1 MLPRNSVHAL
11 TQRNDIFGSIDMLEP
26 RSRRDLMFKPTLTS
40 TASAVMA
47 AALLVVAGVC
57 GAQMPVA
64 DESRLAAEAADQLM
78 KSGKP
83 LVISNDRLQALLAD
97 GDPAN
102 DPVLIS
108 VCAPG
113 DYAKTRIKGSINIPR
128 GAFWKPAS
136 LAKLPPKN
144 KPIVAYCY
152 TGTGAVGPAAVL
164 RLMGYDA
171 VQLEWGTMGWTKNDV
186 ALGPALRFPET
197 QQDFPVDAK
206 PVTPAVTWAR
216 PVIATGKASLAEVLI
231 ARGDAVEMADNTV
244 SMTAEAVQGMLTDAN
259 PANDP
264 FIVDT
269 RRPEDY
275 TKGHIPGAINV
286 PMANV
291 FEPGNLAKLPLGRRI
306 VVADYNGQT
315 AVGTSY
321 MLSILGYNAR
331 GLQYGMMGWSK
342 DDALIAPYKRFP
354 ADQKDYPIELGK

>member
-1 MLPRNSVHAL
+1 M
-11 TQRNDIFGSIDMLEP
+11 FGPI
-26 RSRRDLMFKPTLTS
+26 SRIAV
-40 TASAVMA
+40 TAPLL
-47 AALLVVAGVC
+47 AALLACAGM
-57 GAQMPVA
+57 APPASPPA
-64 DESRLAAEAADQLM
+64 DESRLVAEAADALM

-83 LVISNDRLQALLAD
+83 LYISNERLQALLTD
-97 GDPAN
+97 GNPAN

-108 VCAPG
+108 VCAPD
-113 DYAKTRIKGSINIPR
+113 DYAKARIPGSINIPR

-136 LAKLPPKN
+136 IAKLPPKD

-164 RLMGYDA
+164 RMMGYDA

-186 ALGPALRFPET
+186 ALGPASRFPET
-197 QQDFPVDAK
+197 QENFKVDKA

-216 PVIATGKASLAEVLI
+216 PVVATGKATLDEILI
-231 ARGDAVEMADNTV
+231 ARGDAVEMGDRTV

-269 RRPEDY
+269 RKPEDY
-275 TKGHIPGAINV
+275 AKGHIPGAINV

-291 FEPGNLAKLPLGRRI
+291 FEPASLAKLPLGRRI

-321 MLSILGYNAR
+321 LLSILGYNAR

-354 ADQKDYPIELGK
+354 ADQKDYRIELGK

>member
-1 MLPRNSVHAL
+1 MSRLVARLAFALPLLASLLACA
-11 TQRNDIFGSIDMLEP
+11 GMAP
-26 RSRRDLMFKPTLTS
+26 A
-40 TASAVMA
+40 TA
-47 AALLVVAGVC
+47 
-57 GAQMPVA
+57 PV
-64 DESRLAAEAADQLM
+64 DESRLVATAADQVM

-83 LVISNDRLQALLAD
+83 LYISNERLRALLAD
-97 GDPAN
+97 GNPAN

-113 DYAKTRIKGSINIPR
+113 DYAKARIPGSINIPR

-136 LAKLPPKN
+136 IAKLPPKD

-164 RLMGYDA
+164 RMMGYDA

-186 ALGPALRFPET
+186 ALGPASRFPET
-197 QQDFPVDAK
+197 QQNFPVEARANL
-206 PVTPAVTWAR
+206 PAATWAR
-216 PVIATGKASLAEVLI
+216 PVIATGKATLEEILV

-259 PANDP
+259 PVNDP
-264 FIVDT
+264 FVIDT
-269 RRPEDY
+269 RKPEDY
-275 TKGHIPGAINV
+275 AKGHIPGAVNI
-286 PMANV
+286 PFATV
-291 FEPGNLAKLPLGRRI
+291 FEPASLAKLPLGRRI

-321 MLSILGYNAR
+321 LLSILGYNAR
-331 GLQYGMMGWSK
+331 GLQYGMMGWSR
-342 DDALIAPYKRFP
+342 DDKLIAPYKRFP